1 MSHTGLEE
9 AAMPTSTEDRS
20 TVRVENVSVRFGGV
34 QALRNASIRLRPREV
49 AGLIG
54 PNGAGKSTLVGVI
67 AGTVRPTSG
76 SVTLRDQDVSSKS
89 VRRRATLGLAR
100 TFQHPALFD
109 TLTVQENLEFGRSL
123 RRKAGRELSAA
134 QVEFNH
140 RLVEMLDIQR
150 WLDWKVGD
158 VPHPVQ
164 RMVETARAMLCA
176 APVLLVDEPAA
187 GLPEPARESLVVALK
202 SYRDVF
208 DASILLVEHDVPLV
222 LATCE
227 WITVLH
233 EGELLAAATAE
244 EIRNDQK
251 VIDAYFGA
259 PL

>member
-1 MSHTGLEE
+1 MSARERNTLTRD
-9 AAMPTSTEDRS
+9 AAAVDVSDI
-20 TVRVENVSVRFGGV
+20 SVRFGGV
-34 QALRNASIRLRPREV
+34 QALEHVSIRLRPHEV

-67 AGTVRPTSG
+67 AGTVSPSAGHVRLTGREVNSTSAR
-76 SVTLRDQDVSSKS
+76 SRA
-89 VRRRATLGLAR
+89 RRGLAR
-100 TFQHPALFD
+100 TFQHPALFH
-109 TLTVQENLEFGRSL
+109 TLTVRENLEFGRAL
-123 RRKAGRELSAA
+123 RRRAGRDLTARQQAFCHELVGLLDVSA
-134 QVEFNH
+134 
-140 RLVEMLDIQR
+140 
-150 WLDWKVGD
+150 WLDWRVDD

-187 GLPEPARESLVVALK
+187 GLPEPAREALVEALR

-208 DASILLVEHDVPLV
+208 GASVLLVEHDVPLV

-227 WITVLH
+227 RITVLH
-233 EGELLAAATAE
+233 EGRVLADATPQ
-244 EIRNDQK
+244 EIRSDQR